1 MAETWGKG
9 PAEAA
14 PAVAEPP
21 EPPEVKARAKHTCP
35 ACGAEATWNPT
46 KHALVCGFCGTEAPG
61 ELSTDA
67 SEIKEL
73 DLAETLRSIPDS
85 QRGWQAVRTSVKCQ
99 SCHAISV
106 FDPKHQAKSC
116 EFCGSSSLVPYE
128 QVKDSF
134 SPGSLLPMKISETKA
149 REGIR
154 AWYGTRWFA
163 PNKLKKAALTDTV
176 KGLYIP
182 YWTFDAQAY
191 ANWTAESGY
200 HYYET
205 EEYTDSSGNRQ
216 TRQVQRTRWE
226 HSSGSLDNFFDDD
239 LVPAS
244 LGVQA
249 KHLRAIEP
257 YPTQELVPYDAG
269 YLSGWVVERYQ
280 IDLIAAAQR
289 SRQQMDQQVRQL
301 CSREVPG
308 DTQRNLQVNTR
319 YSDQT
324 FKHILAPLWMLTY
337 RYGTTNYQVVMN
349 GYTGSI
355 SGEYPKSWVKIAFAV
370 LGVLI
375 FVMIVLA
382 AFS

>member
-1 MAETWGKG
+1 MAETWGRG
-9 PAEAA
+9 TVEAE
-14 PAVAEPP
+14 
-21 EPPEVKARAKHTCP
+21 PEVKAHAKHTCA
-35 ACGAEATWNPT
+35 ACGAEATWNPA

-61 ELSTDA
+61 ELKSDGG
-67 SEIKEL
+67 EIREL
-73 DLAETLRSIPDS
+73 DLAAALRSIPDS
-85 QRGWQAVRTSVKCQ
+85 QRGWNAVRTSVKCQ

-106 FDPKHQAKSC
+106 FDPKHQAKNC

-134 SPGSLLPMKISETKA
+134 SPGSLLPMKIAESKA
-149 REGIR
+149 RESIR

-163 PNKLKKAALTDTV
+163 PNKLKKAALTDSV

-191 ANWTAESGY
+191 ANWTAEAGY
-200 HYYET
+200 YYYET
-205 EEYTDSSGNRQ
+205 EYYTDSNGRESS
-216 TRQVQRTRWE
+216 RQVRRTRWE
-226 HSSGSLDNFFDDD
+226 YASGSLDNFFDDN

-244 LGVQA
+244 LGVQS

-257 YPTQELVPYDAG
+257 FPTQELVPYDAG

-289 SRQQMDQQVRQL
+289 SRQQMDQEIQQM

-308 DTQRNLQVNTR
+308 DTQRNLQVSTR
-319 YSDQT
+319 YTDQT

-355 SGEYPKSWVKIAFAV
+355 SGEYPKSWVKITLAV
-370 LGVLI
+370 LAVII
-375 FVMIVLA
+375 FVMIVMA
-382 AFS
+382 AAS